1 MKKMFRWS
9 CLISLI
15 LLIVLNFA
23 LSAHAMTSLQSVEG
37 IIIVSGQS
45 AMIDINGTSYLIL
58 KENSSYTQFE
68 NRHIKMYNIRM
79 NSLNGQ
85 LTIDFRGFRFID
97 AYA

>member
-1 MKKMFRWS
+1 MRKAFRLS
-9 CLISLI
+9 FLISI
-15 LLIVLNFA
+15 TLLAVLNFA
-23 LSAHAMTSLQSVEG
+23 VSAHALSSLQSAEG

-58 KENSSYTQFE
+58 KENTSYAQFE

-79 NSLNGQ
+79 EYVNGQ
-85 LTIDFRGFRFID
+85 FTIDFTGFRFID